1 MVAVSGVVDGGTIVV
16 APAVDA
22 LNKVRLIGVDASED
36 QGLPHGRQPCGEEHH
51 DVLEGKWT
59 ALELDVEK
67 TDRYGRLLV
76 YGGLSDRKEVNEV
89 LLEMRYMEH
98 VEETRRGSGQGIAGP
113 DNAGIDNDPTSVA
126 KPDVEMPTTLRV
138 AF

>member
-1 MVAVSGVVDGGTIVV
+1 MPPKTKDSRMGVS
-16 APAVDA
+16 PAA
-22 LNKVRLIGVDASED
+22 RSTT
-36 QGLPHGRQPCGEEHH
+36 
-51 DVLEGKWT
+51 DVLEGKCT

-126 KPDVEMPTTLRV
+126 KPDVEMPTTLWV